1 MPYPII
7 EHLFSAIL
15 FLAIIIFFEL
25 WVQFRRPLVLKVW
38 LMGMVFSIGCSCAG
52 IIYSLHYGYNR
63 WFIEF
68 PMTIMSISVLNFY
81 SFLFNHGLKRFV
93 LWFGTAVIF
102 GQIVFYLVYYYIF
115 NIDAGV
121 NLLENT
127 EYKLFNVTLK
137 SLAFII
143 FAFLTF
149 DLYLKIRNKYQSDNA
164 YFKMT
169 RRWSIFGILA
179 FLVIFPNRLFKTF
192 GLYNTNTSM
201 VITIIIYLIILLYI
215 LFRPR
220 FINRTNLKIS
230 LSQAFNK
237 IEQQQ
242 FSVDHFESHFYNE
255 AFYRNRNA
263 SLEDFGKIMKVSP
276 EQLNK
281 FIYQNYTSSFSDL
294 VNKARVEYFVN
305 VVNDGQHSNFTI
317 ESLALLSGFGSRQS
331 LYKQFKK
338 FHGGNPSDLLNS
350 TLR

>member
-1 MPYPII
+1 MLYPII

-25 WVQFRRPLVLKVW
+25 WVQFRRPVVLKVW
-38 LMGMVFSIGCSCAG
+38 LMGIVFSIGFSCAG
-52 IIYSLHYGYNR
+52 NIYSFHYGYNR
-63 WFIEF
+63 WLIEI
-68 PMTIMSISVLNFY
+68 PMTIMSISALSFY
-81 SFLFNHGLKRFV
+81 SFLFNHHLKRFV

-102 GQIVFYLVYYYIF
+102 VQIFVYLFYYYIY
-115 NIDAGV
+115 NIDSGV
-121 NLLENT
+121 NLVENPK
-127 EYKLFNVTLK
+127 YKLFNITLR
-137 SLAFII
+137 SLAFLV
-143 FAFLTF
+143 FVFLTF
-149 DLYLKIRNKYQSDNA
+149 DLYSKIRNKYQSDNA

-179 FLVIFPNRLFKTF
+179 FSVIFPNKLFKTL
-192 GLYNTNTSM
+192 GLYNTSTSM

-242 FSVDHFESHFYNE
+242 FSVDDFESHFYNE

-281 FIYQNYTSSFSDL
+281 FIYQNYTSNFSDL

-305 VVNDGQHSNFTI
+305 VVNDGKHSNFTI